1 MNKQLKKIHR
11 IRKTLPPLL
20 QKPLFYILLF
30 FIVWMMF
37 FDTNDMI
44 SQYKIRRTLKQLQA
58 EKEYYIRET
67 EKNQKE
73 IDRLMNN
80 PAELEEY
87 ARSRYLM
94 KRDNED
100 IYLILNKEDL

>member
-1 MNKQLKKIHR
+1 MTQINKIHQLFT
-11 IRKTLPPLL
+11 TLPPIMK
-20 QKPLFYILLF
+20 KPVVYILLAF
-30 FIVWMMF
+30 VVWMVF
-37 FDTNDMI
+37 FDSNDLI
-44 SQYKIRRTLKQLQA
+44 SQFQIKRTLKQLQA

-80 PAELEEY
+80 PDELEEY